1 MAFNASELYPLKFQ
15 PIFTYRMWGGE
26 KLKTV
31 LNKDYIEPSIGESW
45 EISDVEH
52 NETEV
57 SEGHLKGKTLRDL
70 IKAYQ
75 EDFVGTKVYRDFGDE
90 FPLLIKYIDAKTPLS
105 IQVHPNNELARERH
119 NSFGKNEMWYIMQAD
134 EDAEL
139 IVGFNKEVTEKEYFE
154 HVENATVTDILNIE
168 KVTRGD
174 TFYIP
179 TGRVHAIGAGILLA
193 EIQQTSNITYRI
205 YDYDRVDAKTGEKR
219 KLHTALAV
227 DAIDYN
233 FYDTYKTDY
242 EVGQNEASELVHSP
256 YFKTNIVEVKGE
268 MNIDYAHLDS
278 FIIYMCV
285 EGATVLEYKGKNYS
299 LNKGE
304 TILMPAAIKQVTLMS
319 KERSRVLEVSL

>member
-1 MAFNASELYPLKFQ
+1 MASNASELYPLKFQ
-15 PIFTYRMWGGE
+15 PIFTYRMWGGD

-31 LNKDYIEPSIGESW
+31 LHKNYTEDSIGESW
-45 EISDVEH
+45 EISDVEN

-70 IKAYQ
+70 IKDYQ

-134 EDAEL
+134 ADAEL
-139 IVGFNKEVTEKEYFE
+139 IVGFKKEVTEKEYVE

-168 KVTRGD
+168 KVSKGD

-179 TGRVHAIGAGILLA
+179 TGRVHAIGAGVLLA

-219 KLHTALAV
+219 ELHTALAV

-242 EVGQNEASELVHSP
+242 EVGQNEVSKLVHSP

-268 MNIDYAHLDS
+268 MNMDYAHLDS
-278 FIIYMCV
+278 FVIFMCV
-285 EGATVLEYKGKNYS
+285 EGAAVLEYNGINYS

-304 TILMPAAIKQVTLMS
+304 TILLPAAIKQVALMS
-319 KERSRVLEVSL
+319 KEKSRVLEVSL